1 MTTLSLPNAP
11 AGKAHPH
18 PLNVV
23 RAELTK
29 FRSLRSS
36 YWSIAATAAVTIG
49 LAVLVTQSAVGSFS
63 NLSPAEQASFDGTS
77 KSLAGLLLG
86 QLAIGVLGVL
96 AITSE
101 YSTGL
106 IRTSLAAV
114 PHRRTF
120 LAAKAAVVGLVA
132 LIAGTAI
139 SLAAFGIG
147 QTILNQ
153 QHIGDSLGDP
163 GVARAVLGGGLYVAV
178 IAVVGLGLGA
188 VIKHTA
194 GTTVALVGLVFL
206 APTLMDALP
215 ASWDAVTDWT
225 LPAAGQALAT
235 AGESAGVLSPGRA
248 LLVCLIWVG
257 GSLAAGAYAITRRD
271 A

>member
-11 AGKAHPH
+11 VGKAHPH
-18 PLNVV
+18 PRDVV

-49 LAVLVTQSAVGSFS
+49 LAVLLTQSAVGSFS
-63 NLSPAEQASFDGTS
+63 GLSPAEQAAFDGTS
-77 KSLAGLLLG
+77 KSLSGLLLG

-139 SLAAFGIG
+139 SLTAFGIG
-147 QTILNQ
+147 QAILNQ
-153 QHIGDSLGDP
+153 QHIGDSLADP

-215 ASWDAVTDWT
+215 ASWN
-225 LPAAGQALAT
+225 
-235 AGESAGVLSPGRA
+235 GVDRLDPPRRRPSPRH
-248 LLVCLIWVG
+248 
-257 GSLAAGAYAITRRD
+257 RR
-271 A
+271 